1 MSETIHG
8 NGPTTATM
16 TPEEKRELL
25 ARLLKEK
32 VRTSRPYPM
41 SFAQER
47 LWIIDQFDP
56 GPIYNIPFQIR
67 FPGAVDQPALRKTLG
82 EIVRRHE
89 ALRTTF
95 HTENEVSVQRI
106 HPARPFE
113 LPVADLSGMPP
124 ALRDAET
131 SRLALQEN
139 VYRFNLSEGPLFR
152 ALLVKLHEYDSV
164 LLLTMHHIVSD
175 GWSMGVLMRE
185 VVTLYGAFA
194 AGQPSPLPELSL
206 QYADF
211 AIQQREYLSGDAMTR
226 YLSYWKGQLGGA
238 PDVLE
243 LPTDRVRPRIQT
255 YNGAWQ
261 SFLIGSKTTAG
272 LQRICRRERVTLFMA
287 LLAAFKILLSRYT
300 GQTDVVVGTPIANR
314 NRAETEALIGF
325 FVNTLVLRTDLSGDA
340 TALDVIRRVR
350 EVTLEAYE
358 HQDLPFEKIVE
369 DLKPERDLSHSPLF
383 QVMFAL
389 QNAPSGQAGPGVM
402 MPEPADDEP
411 PPQPYPG
418 SAKFDLTLSLT
429 ESGDMLSASFEYNT
443 DLFEH
448 ATIGRMVGHLRT
460 LLASIAADPERR
472 IGELPMLTPA
482 ERRQALVDW
491 NQTAADF
498 PAERCLHEL
507 FDAQADR
514 TPDATALVF
523 GGASLTYRELDR
535 RANQLARHLIGLGVG
550 PGSRVGVCL
559 ERSLE
564 MVVGVLGA
572 FKAGAAYVPLDPT
585 HPRDRLAFLIE
596 DMRAPVLLTMDRHA
610 ADIPSAG
617 AQVLRLD
624 ADWPRIAAEDDS
636 RPHTDVTPDDV
647 AVVFYTSGSTGK
659 PKGTLGHGRGYVNLI
674 QYFIKSCAIDAASR
688 AILMTPF
695 TFDAS
700 FKNIMAPLTVGGT
713 LILADDFKHDM
724 QVLIDCIARERATV
738 TFTTPSLLYALIEAT
753 RGESYRSLSTMRALY
768 VGGEPSDARRFR
780 EWVASP
786 NCNCRF
792 VHEYGPAE
800 CSDAVTTY
808 FPARDELLELDAL
821 PIGYPI
827 DNAKVYVLND
837 ALEPQPVGVPGELYI
852 GDLCVTWGYLER
864 PGLTADRFVPNPY
877 AAGER
882 LYRTGDL
889 VRRLPSGALEFRG
902 RTDNQVKIRGIRIEL
917 GEIEAALQ
925 RHELVRQTIVVARAD
940 GPGDKRIV
948 AYVVSHDGAELDV
961 DLLRGHLRNQLP
973 DYMMPAAFVQLDA
986 LPISPNGKI
995 DRGALPSPDAVAR
1008 EKPFHGPRNPLE
1020 EVLAGFWADVLGL
1033 AQVDIHDDFFDLGGH
1048 SLLATQ
1054 VVSRVRESFRVDL
1067 PLRRIFETPT
1077 VAELA
1082 ESMLADEA
1090 SGARVE
1096 RTAEILL
1103 QVAAM
1108 SDDEV
1113 ETMLGESGG
1122 AGA

>member
-1 MSETIHG
+1 MSETISN
-8 NGPTTATM
+8 NGLAGAAM

-32 VRTSRPYPM
+32 VRCARAYPM

-56 GPIYNIPFQIR
+56 GPVYNIPFQVR
-67 FPGAVDQPALRKTLG
+67 FPGAVDEAALRKTLT

-95 HTENEVSVQRI
+95 HTESETSVQRI
-106 HPARPFE
+106 LPSRPFD

-131 SRLALQEN
+131 ARLALQEN

-185 VVTLYGAFA
+185 IVTLYGAFA
-194 AGQPSPLPELSL
+194 SGQPSPLPELSL

-211 AIQQREYLSGDAMTR
+211 AVQQREYLSSDVMTR
-226 YLSYWKGQLGGA
+226 YLSYWRGQLGGA

-261 SFLIGSKTTAG
+261 SFVIGSRTTAG
-272 LQRICRRERVTLFMA
+272 LQRICRRERVTPFMA
-287 LLAAFKILLSRYT
+287 LLAAFKILLFRYT

-325 FVNTLVLRTDLSGDA
+325 FVNTLVLRTDLAGDA

-369 DLKPERDLSHSPLF
+369 ELQPDRDLSHSPLF

-389 QNAPSGQAGPGVM
+389 QNAPSGQTGGGSA

-429 ESGDMLSASFEYNT
+429 EVGDALSASFEYNT
-443 DLFEH
+443 DLFDH
-448 ATIGRMVGHLRT
+448 ATIGRMVGHFRT
-460 LLASIAADPERR
+460 LLAALVAEPERR
-472 IGELPMLTPA
+472 IAELPMLTAP
-482 ERRQALVDW
+482 ERRQVLVDC

-514 TPDATALVF
+514 TPDAVALVY
-523 GGASLTYRELDR
+523 GGESLTYRELDR

-550 PGSRVGVCL
+550 PGARVGICMERAL
-559 ERSLE
+559 EL
-564 MVVGVLGA
+564 VVGILGT

-596 DMRAPVLLTMDRHA
+596 DMRAPVLLTLDRFA

-636 RPHTDVTPDDV
+636 RPHTAVTPDDV
-647 AVVFYTSGSTGK
+647 VVVFYTSGSTGK
-659 PKGTLGHGRGYVNLI
+659 PKGTLGHGRGYVNLL
-674 QYFIKSCAIDAASR
+674 QYFVKSCRIDATSR

-695 TFDAS
+695 TFDAA
-700 FKNIMAPLTVGGT
+700 FKVIMAPLTVGGT
-713 LILADDFKHDM
+713 LVLADDFKTDM
-724 QVLIDCIARERATV
+724 QALIDCIARERATT
-738 TFTTPSLLYALIEAT
+738 TFINPSLLYALIEAT
-753 RGESYRSLSTMRALY
+753 RGENYRSLASLRALY
-768 VGGEPSDARRFR
+768 FGGEPSDPRRFR

-786 NCNCRF
+786 NCTCTLI
-792 VHEYGPAE
+792 HEYGPAE
-800 CSDAVTTY
+800 CSDAVTTG
-808 FPARDELLELDAL
+808 FPTRDELLEADAL
-821 PIGYPI
+821 SIGGPI

-837 ALEPQPVGVPGELYI
+837 ALEPQPLGVPGELYI
-852 GDLCVTWGYLER
+852 GGLVVTWGYLER
-864 PGLTADRFVPNPY
+864 PGLTADRFVPSPY

-882 LYRTGDL
+882 LYRTGDV
-889 VRRLPSGALEFRG
+889 VRRTAGGALYFVG

-917 GEIEAALQ
+917 GEIEVALK
-925 RHELVRQTIVVARAD
+925 RHERVRQAIATARDD
-940 GPGDKRIV
+940 GAGEKRIV
-948 AYVVSHDGAELDV
+948 AYVVSNDGAELSV
-961 DLLRGHLRNQLP
+961 PLLRAYLKGALP
-973 DYMMPAAFVQLDA
+973 DYMIPAAFVQLDA

-995 DRGALPSPDAVAR
+995 DRSALPSPDAVPS
-1008 EKPFHGPRNPLE
+1008 EKVFHGPRSPLE

-1033 AQVDIHDDFFDLGGH
+1033 PRVDIHDDFFDLGGH

-1054 VVSRVRESFRVDL
+1054 VVSRVREAFRVDL

-1082 ESMLADEA
+1082 ESMLADEV
-1090 SGARVE
+1090 SGPRVE
-1096 RTAEILL
+1096 RTAPILL

-1113 ETMLGESGG
+1113 ETLLSEGGG
-1122 AGA
+1122 ASG

>member
-1 MSETIHG
+1 MSETM
-8 NGPTTATM
+8 NGPAATM

-32 VRTSRPYPM
+32 VRCSRPYPM

-56 GPIYNIPFQIR
+56 GPVYNIPFQIR
-67 FPGAVDQPALRKTLG
+67 FPGAVDVAALRRALG
-82 EIVRRHE
+82 EVVRRHE

-95 HTENEVSVQRI
+95 HTENETSVQRI

-113 LPVADLSGMPP
+113 LPVADLSHMPP

-131 SRLALQEN
+131 ARLALQEN
-139 VYRFNLSEGPLFR
+139 VYRFNLSEGPLLR

-185 VVTLYGAFA
+185 IGTLYAAFA
-194 AGQPSPLPELSL
+194 AGRPSPLPELSL

-211 AIQQREYLSGDAMTR
+211 AIQQREYLSSDVMAR
-226 YLSYWKGQLGGA
+226 YLDYWKKQLGGA
-238 PDVLE
+238 PGVLE
-243 LPTDRVRPRIQT
+243 LPADRVRPRIQT

-261 SFLIGSKTTAG
+261 SFLIGGKTTAG
-272 LQRICRRERVTLFMA
+272 LLRICRAERVTLFMT

-300 GQTDVVVGTPIANR
+300 GRTDVVVGTPIANR

-369 DLKPERDLSHSPLF
+369 ELAPDRDLSHSPLF

-389 QNAPSGQAGPGVM
+389 QNAPSGQAGAVM
-402 MPEPADDEP
+402 AMPEPAEDEP

-418 SAKFDLTLSLT
+418 SAKFDLTLSMT
-429 ESGDMLSASFEYNT
+429 EMGDVLSASFEYNT

-448 ATIGRMVGHLRT
+448 ATIGRMVGHFRT

-472 IGELPMLTPA
+472 IDELPMLTAA
-482 ERRQALVDW
+482 ERRQVLVDC
-491 NQTAADF
+491 NRTAADF
-498 PAERCLHEL
+498 PRELCLHDL

-523 GGASLTYRELDR
+523 GGERLTYRELDR

-550 PGSRVGVCL
+550 PGERVGICL

-564 MVVGVLGA
+564 MVVGIVA
-572 FKAGAAYVPLDPT
+572 TFKAGAAYVPLDPA
-585 HPRDRLAFLIE
+585 HPRERLAFLIE
-596 DMRAPVLLTMDRHA
+596 DMRAPVLLTLDRHA
-610 ADIPSAG
+610 PGIPAAG
-617 AQVLRLD
+617 ARVLRLD
-624 ADWPRIAAEDDS
+624 ADWPRIAREDDS
-636 RPHTDVTPDDV
+636 RPSTAVTPDDV

-674 QYFIKSCAIDAASR
+674 RYFVKSCGIDETSR
-688 AILMTPF
+688 GILLTPF

-700 FKNIMAPLTVGGT
+700 FKAIMAPLTVGGT
-713 LILADDFKHDM
+713 LVLADDFSTDM

-738 TFTTPSLLYALIEAT
+738 TFITPSLLYALIEAT
-753 RGESYRSLSTMRALY
+753 RGENHRSLSSLRAFY
-768 VGGEPSDARRFR
+768 FGGEPSDPRRFR

-786 NCNCRF
+786 NFHCRMI
-792 VHEYGPAE
+792 HEYGPAE
-800 CSDAVTTY
+800 CSDAVSTY
-808 FPARDELLELDAL
+808 VPSREELLEAEWLSL
-821 PIGYPI
+821 GTPV
-827 DNAKVYVLND
+827 DNATVYVLND
-837 ALEPQPVGVPGELYI
+837 ALEPQPFGVPGELFI
-852 GDLCVTWGYLER
+852 GGLCVTWGYLGR
-864 PGLTADRFVPNPY
+864 PGLTAERFVPDPFSP
-877 AAGER
+877 GGR
-882 LYRTGDL
+882 LYRSGDRA
-889 VRRLPSGALEFRG
+889 RRLADGSLQFLG

-917 GEIEAALQ
+917 GEIEAALN
-925 RHELVRQTIVVARAD
+925 RHENVRQTVVLARAD
-940 GPGDKRIV
+940 GAADKRIV
-948 AYVVSHDGAELDV
+948 AYVVTRDGAELDA
-961 DLLRGHLRNQLP
+961 DALRAQLRGQLP
-973 DYMMPAAFVQLDA
+973 DYMIPAAFVRLDA
-986 LPISPNGKI
+986 MPISPNGKI

-1008 EKPFHGPRNPLE
+1008 EAPFHGPRNPLE

-1033 AQVDIHDDFFDLGGH
+1033 PQVDIHDDFFDLGGH

-1054 VVSRVRESFRVDL
+1054 VVSRVREAFRVDL

-1090 SGARVE
+1090 SGPRVE
-1096 RTAEILL
+1096 RTAAILL

-1113 ETMLGESGG
+1113 ESLLSENGSAGG
-1122 AGA
+1122 

>member
-1 MSETIHG
+1 MSETIPG
-8 NGPTTATM
+8 NGLTTAGM
-16 TPEEKRELL
+16 TPDEKRELL

-32 VRTSRPYPM
+32 VRCSRPYPM

-56 GPIYNIPFQIR
+56 GPIYNISFQIR
-67 FPGAVDQPALRKTLG
+67 FPGAVDEAALRKTLT
-82 EIVRRHE
+82 EVVRRHE

-131 SRLALQEN
+131 ARLALQEN

-152 ALLVKLHEYDSV
+152 ALLVKLQEYDSI

-185 VVTLYGAFA
+185 IGTLYSAFA

-211 AIQQREYLSGDAMTR
+211 AIQQREYLSSDVLAR

-255 YNGAWQ
+255 FNGAWQ
-261 SFLIGSKTTAG
+261 SFVIGSKTTAG
-272 LQRICRRERVTLFMA
+272 LQRICRRERVTLFMT
-287 LLAAFKILLSRYT
+287 LLAAFKILLARYT

-325 FVNTLVLRTDLSGDA
+325 FVNTLVLRTDLSGGA

-369 DLKPERDLSHSPLF
+369 ELQPDRDLSHSPLF

-389 QNAPSGQAGPGVM
+389 QNAPSGQNGGTMAV
-402 MPEPADDEP
+402 PEPADDEP

-429 ESGDMLSASFEYNT
+429 EAGDALSASFEYNT

-448 ATIGRMVGHLRT
+448 ATIGRMVGHFRT

-472 IGELPMLTPA
+472 IDELPMLTPA
-482 ERRQALVDW
+482 ERKQVLFDHNQA
-491 NQTAADF
+491 AAEVPDV
-498 PAERCLHEL
+498 CLHEL
-507 FDAQADR
+507 FEAQADR
-514 TPDATALVF
+514 TPDATAVVF
-523 GGASLTYRELDR
+523 GGESLTYRELER

-550 PGSRVGVCL
+550 PGARVGICM
-559 ERSLE
+559 ERALE
-564 MVVGVLGA
+564 MVVGILGT

-596 DMRAPVLLTMDRHA
+596 DMRAPVLLALARDA

-617 AQVLRLD
+617 AQILRLD
-624 ADWPRIAAEDDS
+624 ADWPRIAAEDES
-636 RPHTDVTPDDV
+636 RPRSGVTPDDV

-674 QYFIKSCAIDAASR
+674 RYFVKTCEVDASSR
-688 AILMTPF
+688 GILMTPF

-713 LILADDFKHDM
+713 LVLADDFKADM

-738 TFTTPSLLYALIEAT
+738 TFITPSLLYALIEAT
-753 RGESYRSLSTMRALY
+753 RGESYRSLASLRALY
-768 VGGEPSDARRFR
+768 FGGEPSDPRRFR

-786 NCNCRF
+786 NFNCRMI
-792 VHEYGPAE
+792 HEYGPAE
-800 CSDAVTTY
+800 CSDAVTASIPT
-808 FPARDELLELDAL
+808 REELLEAEWLS
-821 PIGYPI
+821 IGTPV
-827 DNAKVYVLND
+827 DNCKVYVLND
-837 ALEPQPVGVPGELYI
+837 ALEPQPIGVPGEIFI

-864 PGLTADRFVPNPY
+864 PGLTAERFVPDPY
-877 AAGER
+877 DPGGR
-882 LYRTGDL
+882 LYRTGDRA
-889 VRRLPSGALEFRG
+889 RRLPNGALQFLG

-917 GEIEAALQ
+917 GEIEAALK
-925 RHELVRQTIVVARAD
+925 RHERVRQVVVLARDD
-940 GPGDKRIV
+940 GTSDKRIV
-948 AYVVSHDGAELDV
+948 AYVVSADGAELDAGM
-961 DLLRGHLRNQLP
+961 LRAYVKNQLP
-973 DYMMPAAFVQLDA
+973 DYMIPAAFVQLEA
-986 LPISPNGKI
+986 MPISPNGKI
-995 DRGALPSPDAVAR
+995 DRAALPSPDAVVR
-1008 EKPFHGPRNPLE
+1008 EKPFNAPRNPLE

-1033 AQVDIHDDFFDLGGH
+1033 QQVDIHGDFFDLGGH

-1082 ESMLADEA
+1082 ESMLADEV

-1113 ETMLGESGG
+1113 ETMLGESGD
-1122 AGA
+1122 ASA